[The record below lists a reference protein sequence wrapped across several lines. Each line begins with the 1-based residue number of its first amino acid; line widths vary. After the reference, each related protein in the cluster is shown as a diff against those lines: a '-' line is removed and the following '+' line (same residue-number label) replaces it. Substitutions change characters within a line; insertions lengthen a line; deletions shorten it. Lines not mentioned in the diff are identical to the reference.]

1 MSKKQVI
8 TLLWLI
14 IQAFTLPAFAAIG
27 DWKAYM
33 AYSEVQEIEQAG
45 NLIFVQASNNL
56 YAYNPNDQSI
66 QTFSKINYLSDC
78 NIRHIAYNKTAKRL
92 LILYGN
98 GNIDLM
104 NVNNF
109 HVNNLP
115 DYYDASITG
124 DKDVNDIY
132 MDGKYAYLSNGFGI
146 VKVNVSDGEISDT
159 YNLGFQVNWCEIK
172 NNFIY
177 AYSQPHGQYRA
188 SLSQNLLDKNNWSLV
203 GGYVSKTQ
211 EDQTELKKLVSTL
224 QPDGPKYNHFWYM
237 KFANNQL
244 YTCGGAFLSGL
255 SQDTR
260 PGTIQVL
267 NNDQWQIYQDDVA
280 SVTDYPYQDINCV
293 EPDAN
298 NPQHVFA
305 SGRTGLYEFTD
316 GKLTHYYNKDN
327 SLLEGAVD
335 GNQILGNDYV
345 LVHSLLSDKSGSLWV
360 LNSQASHR
368 SILEWKDNEW
378 KALDQAQLMEDNYS
392 FAAMTGLMQD
402 KNGALWFVND
412 NHQAPAIAC
421 YQPQTNELQMM
432 KKPFSNQDGV
442 SIDLYYI
449 KCIKE
454 DLEHNLWVGTDQ
466 GPFYI
471 TQNTFASNSPTLTQV
486 KVPRNDGTNYADY
499 LLSGVDIT
507 CIAIDAAN
515 RKWFGTSNN
524 GVYLISADNME
535 QIEHFT
541 TSNSPLLSNNIESLA
556 INDATG
562 EVFIGTN
569 QGLCSYMS
577 DATAT
582 SNEMTKD
589 NVWAYPNPVKPDY
602 TGLITITGLTFDA
615 DVKIVSTNGSLV
627 NQGRSNGGTYTWD
640 GNDLKG
646 RRVASGIYMVETA
659 TSNGS
664 QGTVCKIAI
673 IR

>member
-203 GGYVSKTQ
+203 GGYGSKTQ

-280 SVTDYPYQDINCV
+280 SVTGYPYQDINCV

-378 KALDQAQLMEDNYS
+378 KAHDQAQLMEDNYS

-541 TSNSPLLSNNIESLA
+541 ASNSPLLSNNIESLA

>member
-203 GGYVSKTQ
+203 GGYVSKMQ

-280 SVTDYPYQDINCV
+280 SVTGYPYQDINCV

>member
-132 MDGKYAYLSNGFGI
+132 MDGKYAYLCNGFGI

-280 SVTDYPYQDINCV
+280 SVTGYPYQDINCV

-378 KALDQAQLMEDNYS
+378 KAHDQAQLMEDNYS

-541 TSNSPLLSNNIESLA
+541 ASNSPLLSNNIESLA

>member
-280 SVTDYPYQDINCV
+280 SVTGYPYQDINCV

-378 KALDQAQLMEDNYS
+378 KAHDQAQLMEDNYS

-577 DATAT
+577 DATAI

>member
-280 SVTDYPYQDINCV
+280 SVTGYPYQDINCV

-368 SILEWKDNEW
+368 SILERKDNEW
-378 KALDQAQLMEDNYS
+378 KAHDQAQLMEDNYS

-402 KNGALWFVND
+402 KNGVLWFVND
-412 NHQAPAIAC
+412 NHQAPAIVC